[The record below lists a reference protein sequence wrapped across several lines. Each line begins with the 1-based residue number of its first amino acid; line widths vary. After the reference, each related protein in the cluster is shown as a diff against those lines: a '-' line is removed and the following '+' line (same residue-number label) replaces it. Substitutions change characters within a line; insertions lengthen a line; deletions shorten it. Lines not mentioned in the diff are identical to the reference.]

1 MQLADDVKDLL
12 NEDRSEAHGRLVE
25 HQELRLRH
33 ERSAHGEHL
42 LLAAGERTGDLL
54 AALFEAREALV
65 DVRNA
70 RFNGGVRLGVSA
82 HFEVILDRHLQ
93 KDVAAFRNLRKTVL
107 DDLVRGDAL

>member
-1 MQLADDVKDLL
+1 MASICCSPPESVPAICLR
-12 NEDRSEAHGRLVE
+12 RS
-25 HQELRLRH
+25 LR
-33 ERSAHGEHL
+33 
-42 LLAAGERTGDLL
+42 
-54 AALFEAREALV
+54 REALV

>member
-1 MQLADDVKDLL
+1 MFCC
-12 NEDRSEAHGRLVE
+12 
-25 HQELRLRH
+25 LR
-33 ERSAHGEHL
+33 
-42 LLAAGERTGDLL
+42 GDLL

-93 KDVAAFRNLRKTVL
+93 KDVAAFRGKRYGMQLL
-107 DDLVRGDAL
+107 DDALEDLVDRRVISLETALAAANEPDKFKTGRQT

>member
-42 LLAAGERTGDLL
+42 LLAARERTGDLL
-54 AALFEAREALV
+54 AALFETREALV

-82 HFEVILDRHLQ
+82 HFKVILDRHLQ
-93 KDVAAFRNLRKTVL
+93 KDVAAFRDLRKTVL

>member
-12 NEDRSEAHGRLVE
+12 NEDRSEAHRRLVE
-25 HQELRLRH
+25 HQKLRLRH

-54 AALFEAREALV
+54 AALFEARKALV
-65 DVRNA
+65 DVRDT
-70 RFNGGVRLGVSA
+70 RFNGGIGLGVSA